1 MSSNPFDQRRL
12 LQTGI
17 CSLMAVLLLLPP
29 LPTHASE
36 LARHAQNGQDTF
48 LGGTYIEL
56 GISSSGT
63 LGTASD
69 SPSGFHPGEIRR
81 NIGMNVDKDGYD
93 FGKDMTS
100 GDYVLPGSPSEGFVV
115 GYKPAVT
122 SKSPLTFVNE
132 EQSGSI
138 DIPSTTQDLST
149 DEQLIAQ
156 TSGNTSDQAIA
167 VQQNISF
174 KPGDA
179 FFKTT
184 ITLKNNSVTDSVYDV
199 HYMRFLDPDIDADLH
214 EDNSTINW
222 VPSNP
227 PQDAEAIAAAIG
239 NASDN
244 IFMYVAQDPRA
255 QASVGFSRNPYME
268 PAFHEDGGKH
278 IAAALTD
285 DWLTLTFNAGD
296 LEPGG
301 TTELVF
307 YSSLD
312 SDMNGALSKIREDY
326 AANTLAVP
334 SEITL
339 TGDTIAWNVDAGTTA
354 GLLNTS
360 TQNPKVQDTFTYSLV
375 SGEGSS
381 ANDYFTIQ
389 DNQVRTTKALTRG
402 VTSYP
407 IRVLATGS
415 NGSTLEQSF
424 VIHATAP
431 DMGTDLASLSI
442 ENGALTPSFS
452 PENTAY
458 AVTLPDGTTQTTVK
472 ASVYDPDASLIING
486 VTVTDSVYA
495 EEPVSLDPG
504 LTTITLEVRGTN
516 GISKFY
522 KVQVSSNSTLPP
534 VVPVDSTEPVPNVPT
549 TEMPSQTPTTD
560 TYTGLPVSPPL
571 VITAPFLP
579 VAPTEP
585 IPDPTMVTGSGGGG
599 GGASGASALDD
610 NPIYDE
616 LANAA
621 TGTSTTKNTDAA
633 TKTPT
638 KSTTNVKA
646 SSYIQGYPDG
656 TFRPDQKVTRA
667 ELSVMLERAL
677 AIQNATTPTTTS
689 NTDFKDV
696 PASYWAASSIQS
708 IEGSG
713 WLQGYPGGNFKPA
726 QPMTR
731 AELATL
737 IARWQGLNTTS
748 TASLPADVQGHW
760 AANTISEVIQSG
772 WMKGYSDGQFYPNQ
786 AVSRAEIVTVLN
798 RVLGEDTSST
808 STTPSSWKD
817 VTPGHWAYSEITK
830 ASQK

>member
-1 MSSNPFDQRRL
+1 MSSNPFIQRRL
-12 LQTGI
+12 LKTGI
-17 CSLMAVLLLLPP
+17 CGWMAVLLLLPP
-29 LPTHASE
+29 FPAHAAE
-36 LARHAQNGQDTF
+36 LARHGQNGQDTF

-69 SPSGFHPGEIRR
+69 SPSGFHPGDLRR

-100 GDYVLPGSPSEGFVV
+100 GDYVLPGSPSEGYVV
-115 GYKPAVT
+115 GYKPSVSST
-122 SKSPLTFVNE
+122 SPLTFVNE
-132 EQSGSI
+132 EQSGSV

-149 DEQLIAQ
+149 DEQLVAQ

-199 HYMRFLDPDIDADLH
+199 HYMRFLDPDIDADFH

-227 PQDAEAIAAAIG
+227 PQDSEAIAAAIG
-239 NASDN
+239 TDSDN
-244 IFMYVAQDPRA
+244 VFMYVAQDPRA
-255 QASVGFSRNPYME
+255 QASVGFSRNPYAE
-268 PAFHEDGGKH
+268 PAFRESGGEH
-278 IAAALTD
+278 IAADLTD

-296 LEPGG
+296 LAPGG

-312 SDMNGALSKIREDY
+312 SDMNGALSEIRSDY
-326 AANTLAVP
+326 AASAIAVP
-334 SEITL
+334 SEIIL
-339 TGDTIAWNVDAGTTA
+339 TGDTVAWNVDEGTTA
-354 GLLNTS
+354 GVLS
-360 TQNPKVQDTFTYSLV
+360 AQSAKAQDSFTYSLV
-375 SGEGSS
+375 TGDGSS
-381 ANDYFTIQ
+381 ANDYFTIE
-389 DNQVRTTKALTRG
+389 DNRLKTAKSLTRG

-407 IRVLATGS
+407 IRVQATGTDG
-415 NGSTLEQSF
+415 GSLEQTF

-431 DMGTDLASLSI
+431 DQGTDLASLSI
-442 ENGALTPSFS
+442 ENGALTPSFH
-452 PENTAY
+452 PENTTY
-458 AVTLPDGTTQTTVK
+458 AVTLPDGTTQTTVR
-472 ASVYDPDASLIING
+472 ASVYDPDASLAING
-486 VTVTDSVYA
+486 VTVSDSVYA
-495 EEPVSLDPG
+495 EQSIALNEG
-504 LTTITLEVRGTN
+504 LTNITLEVKGTN

-522 KVQVSSNSTLPP
+522 NIQVSSPSAIVPVPP
-534 VVPVDSTEPVPNVPT
+534 VVPVEPAPGIPVESVPGNPA
-549 TEMPSQTPTTD
+549 PPAPTTD
-560 TYTGLPVSPPL
+560 TYAGIPAAPPL
-571 VITAPFLP
+571 VVTTPFLP
-579 VAPTEP
+579 EVPTEP
-585 IPDPTMVTGSGGGG
+585 LADDVVTGGSGGGT
-599 GGASGASALDD
+599 GASALDD
-610 NPIYDE
+610 NPTYDE
-616 LANAA
+616 LANASTA
-621 TGTSTTKNTDAA
+621 TPTTSSTDTA
-633 TKTPT
+633 TKAPT

-646 SSYIQGYPDG
+646 TSYIQGYPDG

-677 AIQNATTPTTTS
+677 AIQNAESTATTTS
-689 NTDFKDV
+689 TTDFKDV
-696 PASYWAASSIQS
+696 PSSYWAASSIQS

-713 WLQGYPGGNFKPA
+713 WLQGYPGGSFKPA

-748 TASLPADVQGHW
+748 TASVPTDVQGHW
-760 AANTISEVIQSG
+760 AANTIGEVIQSG
-772 WMKGYSDGQFYPNQ
+772 WMKGYPDGQFYPNQ

-798 RVLGEDTSST
+798 RVLGDEDTSST
-808 STTPSSWKD
+808 TASSWKD

>member
-56 GISSSGT
+56 GVSSSGT

-69 SPSGFHPGEIRR
+69 SPSGFHPGAIRR

-115 GYKPAVT
+115 GYKPSVT

-255 QASVGFSRNPYME
+255 QASVGFSRNPYIE
-268 PAFHEDGGKH
+268 PAFQTDGGKH
-278 IAAALTD
+278 IAANLTD

-312 SDMNGALSKIREDY
+312 SDMNGALAQIREDY
-326 AANTLAVP
+326 AADTLAVP

-339 TGDTIAWNVDAGTTA
+339 TGDTIAWNVAEGTTA
-354 GLLNTS
+354 GVLTTS

-389 DNQVRTTKALTRG
+389 DNQVKTTKALTRG

-415 NGSTLEQSF
+415 NGSTLEQAF

-495 EEPVSLDPG
+495 EEPVTLDPG
-504 LTTITLEVRGTN
+504 LTTITLEVHGKN

-534 VVPVDSTEPVPNVPT
+534 VVPVDSTQPVQPVPQVPT
-549 TEMPSQTPTTD
+549 PSPTTD
-560 TYTGLPVSPPL
+560 TYEGLPVSPPL
-571 VITAPFLP
+571 VITAPFVP

-585 IPDPTMVTGSGGGG
+585 LPDPNMVTGGGGG

-621 TGTSTTKNTDAA
+621 TGTATNKNTDSA

-677 AIQNATTPTTTS
+677 AIQNATTPTATS
-689 NTDFKDV
+689 STDFKDV
-696 PASYWAASSIQS
+696 PASYWAASSIQN

-772 WMKGYSDGQFYPNQ
+772 WMKGYPDGQFYPNQ

-798 RVLGEDTSST
+798 RVLGENTSST
-808 STTPSSWKD
+808 DSIASSWKD